1 MSGPACLAGSAGPAE
16 APRASA
22 GPRRLGFVAL
32 TAALALA
39 AAPAAAQ
46 TTGPAVV
53 VPDVDAPLATGQPY
67 PLQLSIAGRQIV
79 EDVDL
84 RVTRLYHEQ
93 PDELDMLL
101 VGPGGESTLILS
113 DVGASAAVTGGT
125 FRFDDEALGPVSDL
139 LLSGSYRPTDLS
151 DDPPDVIPAPAPS
164 GPYGSSLSVFDNTVA
179 DGVWNLYV
187 VDDTAFDGGQI
198 LAVSLSVNGRPA
210 RRLTPHAE
218 RATIA
223 EDPGAVATIRVRR
236 TAAGGAATVSFVAGA
251 ATSDAPATPGND
263 FEALSGTLVF
273 APSETEKTISVPITD
288 DDRFELAEQ
297 LSVMLAG
304 PRGDASLTSRTF
316 ATVTIRDD
324 DPPALRLRAQK
335 LQRPLRSGRVIV
347 SARSSPG
354 SRLRAGGTV
363 ALPGAG
369 RIRLIG
375 ARGRVGSGQPR
386 RLALRLRRAARR
398 KLTGAFEEGARLT
411 ARITVTA
418 TNDGRSAAARS
429 RVKLRR

>member
-236 TAAGGAATVSFVAGA
+236 TAARRRSASWRARQRATL
-251 ATSDAPATPGND
+251 PP
-263 FEALSGTLVF
+263 LRGT
-273 APSETEKTISVPITD
+273 
-288 DDRFELAEQ
+288 
-297 LSVMLAG
+297 
-304 PRGDASLTSRTF
+304 TSR
-316 ATVTIRDD
+316 RS
-324 DPPALRLRAQK
+324 PARL
-335 LQRPLRSGRVIV
+335 
-347 SARSSPG
+347 SS
-354 SRLRAGGTV
+354 RQAK
-363 ALPGAG
+363 
-369 RIRLIG
+369 
-375 ARGRVGSGQPR
+375 
-386 RLALRLRRAARR
+386 RR
-398 KLTGAFEEGARLT
+398 K
-411 ARITVTA
+411 
-418 TNDGRSAAARS
+418 RS
-429 RVKLRR
+429 RCRSPMTTASSWPSSSRSCSQGRAVMRA